1 MNLLKKTILLSSALM
16 LCGSAAF
23 AQDFK
28 YDPKAEL
35 TVDPA
40 VKVGKLKNGFTYYI
54 RENKLPENK
63 VELRLVVNAGSV
75 LEKDSQQGLAHFVE
89 HMAFNGSKDFPANT
103 IVKEIESMGIRFG
116 NDLNSYNSVSYTQLK
131 LPTKR
136 IV

>member
-89 HMAFNGSKDFPANT
+89 HMAFNGSKDFPGNAV
-103 IVKEIESMGIRFG
+103 VKEIESMGIRFG
-116 NDLNSYNSVSYTQLK
+116 HDLNA
-131 LPTKR
+131 
-136 IV
+136 